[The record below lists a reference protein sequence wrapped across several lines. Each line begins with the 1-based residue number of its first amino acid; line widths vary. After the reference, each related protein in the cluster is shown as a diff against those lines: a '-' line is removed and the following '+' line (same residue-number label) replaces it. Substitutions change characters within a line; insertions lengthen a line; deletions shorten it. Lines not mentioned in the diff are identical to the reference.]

1 DDLTGAYQPYRYFK
15 GYVIKGGKIYGL
27 TTFKSLIESN
37 DLIEQITLTFTIMT
51 LLLVVGV
58 FFLMRILGQRLWSS
72 FFVALEQVKNFDVT
86 RRERIIFRDT
96 DIYEFNV
103 LNESLEKLIKRI
115 QQDFINL
122 KEFTENITHEIQTP
136 LAVIRSKTE
145 LLLQNP
151 DLTSEQAQLLSSIS
165 NSLRRLTKLNHGLV
179 LLTKI
184 ENNQFHKTEPVIIN
198 HIINQVLE
206 NYEDFMEAKNLRL
219 EKLFNEELIIK
230 MNPVLADVLVQNLL
244 KNAVV
249 HNINNGWIRIIID
262 KEALQLSNTGLKSKK
277 NSNLLFKRFAHGE
290 FRPESMGIGLSLVK
304 KICDYYGIAIEYS
317 IKEEVHTLTLMPE
330 AFER

>member
-1 DDLTGAYQPYRYFK
+1 
-15 GYVIKGGKIYGL
+15 
-27 TTFKSLIESN
+27 
-37 DLIEQITLTFTIMT
+37 
-51 LLLVVGV
+51 
-58 FFLMRILGQRLWSS
+58 
-72 FFVALEQVKNFDVT
+72 
-86 RRERIIFRDT
+86 
-96 DIYEFNV
+96 
-103 LNESLEKLIKRI
+103 
-115 QQDFINL
+115 
-122 KEFTENITHEIQTP
+122 
-136 LAVIRSKTE
+136 
-145 LLLQNP
+145 
-151 DLTSEQAQLLSSIS
+151 

-277 NSNLLFKRFAHGE
+277 NSNLLFKRFAYGE